1 MTFRKC
7 LETMTSQMIL
17 IGLALF
23 SAITISAVGTPEFR
37 EFGMSSVKTA
47 DKK

>member
-1 MTFRKC
+1 MTP
-7 LETMTSQMIL
+7 LEPNPLSIRH
-17 IGLALF
+17 GVVFA
-23 SAITISAVGTPEFR
+23 EFR